1 MVSSKFKTM
10 LSELSTVKV
19 KGKHSTVGQASHLAT
34 YQGDIIRKSICNGPK
49 VPLSLLRE
57 KSQANDS

>member
-1 MVSSKFKTM
+1 M
-10 LSELSTVKV
+10 LSELLTVKV